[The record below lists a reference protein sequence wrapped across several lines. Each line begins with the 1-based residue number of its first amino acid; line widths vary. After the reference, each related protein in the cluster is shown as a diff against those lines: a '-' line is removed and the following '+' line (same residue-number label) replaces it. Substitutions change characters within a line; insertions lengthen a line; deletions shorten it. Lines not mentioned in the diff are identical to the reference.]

1 MLPFGHDAFIDVFR
15 AYNTAIWPAQIAAYA
30 LGATILLL
38 LIRPAPL
45 GGKAVAA
52 ILGLMW
58 LWTGLVYH
66 AAFFS
71 AINRA
76 AYGFAAL
83 FVVQGLMLVW
93 VAVTGRLDLRI
104 RGGVRGGIGLG
115 MIVYAML
122 LYPAIGAMAGQS
134 YPGVPVFGVAPCPLV
149 IFTFGVLLM
158 ADSLPLRLLIVPL
171 LWSLI
176 GGSAA
181 FLLRIPQDWV
191 LLLSGVVVAAML
203 LLDRRRRDRSEAS
216 ATTQS

>member
-38 LIRPAPL
+38 LIRPTPL

-58 LWTGLVYH
+58 LWTGLAYH

-71 AINRA
+71 TINRA

-83 FVVQGLMLVW
+83 FFVQGLMLAW
-93 VAVTGRLDLRI
+93 VAVAGRLDFRI
-104 RGGVRGGIGLG
+104 RGGGRGGIGLA

-122 LYPAIGAMAGQS
+122 IYPAIGAMAGQS

-158 ADSLPLRLLIVPL
+158 AEPLLFRLLIIPL

-181 FLLRIPQDWV
+181 FLLRIPQDWM

-203 LLDRRRRDRSEAS
+203 LLDRRRRS

>member
-38 LIRPAPL
+38 LIRPTPL

-58 LWTGLVYH
+58 LWTGLAYH

-71 AINRA
+71 TINRA

-83 FVVQGLMLVW
+83 FFVQGLMLAW
-93 VAVTGRLDLRI
+93 VAVAGRLDFRI
-104 RGGVRGGIGLG
+104 RGGGRGGIGLA

-122 LYPAIGAMAGQS
+122 IYPAIGAMAGQS

-158 ADSLPLRLLIVPL
+158 AEPLLFRLLIIPL

-181 FLLRIPQDWV
+181 FLLRIPQDWM

-203 LLDRRRRDRSEAS
+203 LLDRRRRS
-216 ATTQS
+216 AKTQS

>member
-38 LIRPAPL
+38 LIRPTPL

-58 LWTGLVYH
+58 LWTGLAYH

-71 AINRA
+71 TINRA

-83 FVVQGLMLVW
+83 FVVQGLMLAW
-93 VAVTGRLDLRI
+93 VAVAGRLDFRI
-104 RGGVRGGIGLG
+104 RGGGRGGIGLA

-122 LYPAIGAMAGQS
+122 IYPAIGAMAGQS

-158 ADSLPLRLLIVPL
+158 AEPLLFRLLIIPL

-181 FLLRIPQDWV
+181 FLLRIPQDWM
-191 LLLSGVVVAAML
+191 LLLSGVVVASML
-203 LLDRRRRDRSEAS
+203 LFDRCRGKSEAS

>member
-30 LGATILLL
+30 LGATVLLP
-38 LIRPAPL
+38 LIRPTPL

-52 ILGLMW
+52 ILALMW
-58 LWTGLVYH
+58 LWTGLAYH

-71 AINRA
+71 TINRA

-83 FVVQGLMLVW
+83 FVVQGLMLAW
-93 VAVTGRLDLRI
+93 AAVTGRLDIRI

-122 LYPAIGAMAGQS
+122 LYPVIGAMAGQS

-149 IFTFGVLLM
+149 IFTFGLLLM
-158 ADSLPLRLLIVPL
+158 ADPLPLRLLIVPL

-181 FLLRIPQDWV
+181 FLLRVPQDWV
-191 LLLSGVVVAAML
+191 LLLSGVILVSIL
-203 LLDRRRRDRSEAS
+203 LLDRRHRGRSEAS

>member
-1 MLPFGHDAFIDVFR
+1 MLPFDHDAFIDVFR
-15 AYNTAIWPAQIAAYA
+15 AYNTAVWPAQIAAYA
-30 LGATILLL
+30 LGATVILL
-38 LIRPAPL
+38 LIRPTPL

-52 ILGLMW
+52 ILALMW
-58 LWTGLVYH
+58 LWTGLTYH
-66 AAFFS
+66 AVFFG

-83 FVVQGLMLVW
+83 FVVQGLMLAW
-93 VAVTGRLDLRI
+93 VAVTGRLDFRV
-104 RGGVRGGIGLG
+104 RGEIRGGIGLA

-122 LYPAIGAMAGQS
+122 IYPAIGAMAGQS

-149 IFTFGVLLM
+149 IFTFGVLIM
-158 ADSLPLRLLIVPL
+158 ADPLPLRLLIVPL

-181 FLLRIPQDWV
+181 FLLRIPQDW
-191 LLLSGVVVAAML
+191 ML
-203 LLDRRRRDRSEAS
+203 LLNGLVVASMLLFDRCRGKSEAS

>member
-30 LGATILLL
+30 LGATVLLL
-38 LIRPAPL
+38 LFRPTRL
-45 GGKAVAA
+45 GGKAIAA

-58 LWTGLVYH
+58 LWTGLAYH

-71 AINRA
+71 TINRA

-83 FVVQGLMLVW
+83 FVVQGLMLEW
-93 VAVTGRLDLRI
+93 AAVTGRLDIRV
-104 RGGVRGGIGLG
+104 RGGVRGGIGPS

-134 YPGVPVFGVAPCPLV
+134 YPGVPVFGVAPSPLV

-158 ADSLPLRLLIVPL
+158 AEPFPLWLLIVPL

-181 FLLRIPQDWV
+181 FLLRIPQDWA
-191 LLLSGVVVAAML
+191 LLLSGVLAAVVFIVV
-203 LLDRRRRDRSEAS
+203 RRHHNKPPLRP
-216 ATTQS
+216 

>member
-1 MLPFGHDAFIDVFR
+1 
-15 AYNTAIWPAQIAAYA
+15 
-30 LGATILLL
+30 
-38 LIRPAPL
+38 LIRPTPL

-58 LWTGLVYH
+58 LWTGLAYH

-83 FVVQGLMLVW
+83 FVLQGLMLAW
-93 VAVTGRLDLRI
+93 AAVTGRLDFRI
-104 RGGVRGGIGLG
+104 RGGVRGGIGIV

-122 LYPAIGAMAGQS
+122 LYPVIGSLACQS

-158 ADSLPLRLLIVPL
+158 ADPLPFRLLVVPL

-203 LLDRRRRDRSEAS
+203 LLARRRRDKSEAS
-216 ATTQS
+216 ATTHS

>member
-38 LIRPAPL
+38 LIRPTPL

-52 ILGLMW
+52 ILALMW
-58 LWTGLVYH
+58 LWTGLAYH

-71 AINRA
+71 TINRA

-83 FVVQGLMLVW
+83 FVVQGLMLAW
-93 VAVTGRLDLRI
+93 VAVAGRLDFRI
-104 RGGVRGGIGLG
+104 RGGGRGGIGLA

-158 ADSLPLRLLIVPL
+158 AEPLLFRLLIIPL

-181 FLLRIPQDWV
+181 FLLRIPQDWM
-191 LLLSGVVVAAML
+191 LFLSGVVVAAML
-203 LLDRRRRDRSEAS
+203 LLDRRRRS